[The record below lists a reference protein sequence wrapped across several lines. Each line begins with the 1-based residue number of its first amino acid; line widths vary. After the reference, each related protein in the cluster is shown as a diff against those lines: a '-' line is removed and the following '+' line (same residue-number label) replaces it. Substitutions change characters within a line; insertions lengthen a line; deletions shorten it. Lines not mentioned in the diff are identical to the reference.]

1 MFFSNLLLSEFSILS
16 SFTEVILIFYLSLSD
31 VSNVAHGGVLKRSLK
46 ILGWKSEYYEQKPH
60 FRSLLD
66 WQRM

>member
-46 ILGWKSEYYEQKPH
+46 ILGWKSEYYE
-60 FRSLLD
+60 
-66 WQRM
+66 